1 MEKKVKTRRGI
12 WKLVGFRDI
21 WKKLTEPE
29 NDDEIEELNNQDTNK
44 FLEDL
49 RNIQIKTGTIKKD
62 ENSTKNTKYKINKQ
76 NIRNER
82 DSYTQGRERV
92 VQEQAN
98 KKILDEVKKITHKDM
113 MTILKEI
120 DQEFLYQPPGD
131 A

>member
-1 MEKKVKTRRGI
+1 MEKKVKTRRGL

-82 DSYTQGRERV
+82 DSYTQGRER
-92 VQEQAN
+92 
-98 KKILDEVKKITHKDM
+98 D
-113 MTILKEI
+113 
-120 DQEFLYQPPGD
+120 
-131 A
+131 